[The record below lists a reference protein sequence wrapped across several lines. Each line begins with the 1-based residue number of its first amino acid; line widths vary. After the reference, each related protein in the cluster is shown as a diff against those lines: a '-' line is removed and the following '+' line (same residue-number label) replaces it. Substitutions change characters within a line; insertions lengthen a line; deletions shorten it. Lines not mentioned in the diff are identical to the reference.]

1 MRISRHLN
9 RYLTGLL
16 LLGVMG
22 LQAQVSPDCGTA
34 VPICSNTPVNGGTTG
49 FGVDDFGG
57 AGQSGCL
64 ISTPSTGF
72 IESNSAWYRFRT
84 GAAGQLGFNISF
96 DPAEDWDFAL
106 YQASDCNSLGDPV
119 RCNFYDNQEMASYMG
134 VGENPTGNTSTYQY
148 EPWLNVQAGEDYYL
162 LINNFS
168 NTNSGFSIQFS
179 GQVFVTNPFDALDCS
194 IVSNLLGPPVA
205 ACQGD
210 AVPLD
215 ATTTGATG
223 YLWFADTGSG
233 FASIPG
239 ETSPTYTATSQAI
252 YRVQVSLSD
261 GSTLI
266 SDVQIGFSPIPVTNP
281 LADEASCSG
290 QGGLDLGTKNA
301 EALGVQDPA
310 AFRVSYHGSAAD
322 AQQNANPLPQNYDPV
337 PGTYTIY
344 VRTTSLENPQCYDAA
359 ESFRY
364 DAVREPILDFPEVEL
379 LCENAAGVNIGPLN
393 AEPGVTYRWNTG
405 RQAHRIS
412 VDQPGVYTLT
422 ATAQGGGIS
431 CQSVRSVE
439 VRISEP
445 PSISEIRIEDMQVDN
460 RVTILTTT
468 AGDYEY
474 ALDAGLFQASPV
486 FEEVPAGTHQVYV
499 RDLQG
504 CGRVTETITVVG
516 YRPFFTPNGDGVN
529 DTWQIVGIQ
538 NLDQPEVY
546 IFDRYGKLLKQLDQS
561 SAGWDGTFNGQ
572 PLPDTDYWFRLTYL
586 DTTGQ
591 RVEARFLSA
600 HFALKR

>member
-1 MRISRHLN
+1 MRNSRHLN
-9 RYLTGLL
+9 WHLACWL
-16 LLGVMG
+16 LLGSLG

-34 VPICSNTPVNGGTTG
+34 VPICSDTPVNGGTSG
-49 FGVDDFGG
+49 FGADDFSG

-64 ISTPSTGF
+64 ETSLSGF

-96 DPAEDWDFAL
+96 DPSEDWDFAL
-106 YQASDCNSLGDPV
+106 YQASDCGNLGDPV
-119 RCNFYDNQEMASYMG
+119 RCNFYDNREMASYMG
-134 VGENPTGNTSTYQY
+134 VGADPTGNTGTYQY

-179 GQVFVTNPFDALDCS
+179 GQIFVTNPTDALDCS
-194 IVSNLLGPPVA
+194 IISNLLGPPVA

-210 AVPLD
+210 TVPLD
-215 ATTTGATG
+215 ATTSGATG
-223 YLWFADTGSG
+223 YQWYADTGSG
-233 FASIPG
+233 FAPLAG
-239 ETSPTYTATSQAI
+239 ETNPTYAAPTPAT
-252 YRVQVSLSD
+252 YRVEVSLSNGMTD
-261 GSTLI
+261 I

-281 LADEASCSG
+281 LADEALCSG
-290 QGGLDLGTKNA
+290 QGGLDLGAKDA
-301 EALGVQDPA
+301 EALGAQDPA
-310 AFRVSYHGSAAD
+310 VFRVSYHGSAAD
-322 AQQNANPLPQNYDPV
+322 AQQNTNPLPQQYDPV
-337 PGTYTIY
+337 AGSYTVY
-344 VRTTSLENPQCYDAA
+344 VRTTSLSNPLCFDAS
-359 ESFRY
+359 ESFQ
-364 DAVREPILDFPEVEL
+364 VEVVGEPLLDFPELEL
-379 LCENAAGVNIGPLN
+379 LCENAAGVNIGPPN

-405 RQAHRIS
+405 QRAHRIS

-431 CQSVRSVE
+431 CQTVRSVE
-439 VRISEP
+439 VRISQP
-445 PSISEIRIEDMQVDN
+445 PSIANILIEDLQALN
-460 RVTILTTT
+460 RVTIQTAT

-474 ALDAGLFQASPV
+474 ALDTGSFQASPV
-486 FEEVPAGTHQVYV
+486 FEDVPAGTHQVYV

-538 NLDQPEVY
+538 QLDQPEIY

-561 SAGWDGTFNGQ
+561 SAGWDGTFNGT
-572 PLPDTDYWFRLTYL
+572 PMPDSDYWFRLTYL
-586 DTTGQ
+586 NPAGE
-591 RVEARFLSA
+591 RVEARYLSA
-600 HFALKR
+600 HFALRR

>member
-1 MRISRHLN
+1 MRNSRHLN
-9 RYLTGLL
+9 WHFTCWL
-16 LLGVMG
+16 LLGSLG

-34 VPICSNTPVNGGTTG
+34 VPICSDTPVNGGTSG
-49 FGVDDFGG
+49 YGADDFGG
-57 AGQSGCL
+57 AGQTGCL
-64 ISTPSTGF
+64 ETSLSGF

-106 YQASDCNSLGDPV
+106 YRAADCGNLGDPV
-119 RCNFYDNQEMASYMG
+119 RCNFYDNREMASYMG
-134 VGENPTGNTSTYQY
+134 VGEDPTGTTGTYQY
-148 EPWLNVQAGEDYYL
+148 EPWLDVQAGEDYYL

-179 GQVFVTNPFDALDCS
+179 GQIFVTNPADALDCS

-210 AVPLD
+210 SVPLD
-215 ATTTGATG
+215 ATTRGATG

-233 FASIPG
+233 FAPLAG
-239 ETSPTYTATSQAI
+239 ETAATYTATSPAT
-252 YRVQVSLSD
+252 YRVQVGLPD

-281 LADEASCSG
+281 LADEAGCSG
-290 QGGLDLGTKNA
+290 QGGLILSNKDA
-301 EALGVQDPA
+301 EALGPQDPA
-310 AFRVSYHGSAAD
+310 LFRVSYHGTAAD

-337 PGTYTIY
+337 AGTYTIY
-344 VRTTSLENPQCYDAA
+344 VRTTSLANPLCFDAS

-364 DAVREPILDFPEVEL
+364 DAVHEPVLDFPELEL

-393 AEPGVTYRWNTG
+393 AEAGVTYRWSTG
-405 RQAHRIS
+405 QQAHRIS

-431 CQSVRSVE
+431 CQTVRSVE
-439 VRISEP
+439 VRISQP
-445 PSISEIRIEDMQVDN
+445 PGIAAILIEDMQALN
-460 RVTILTTT
+460 RVTIQTI
-468 AGDYEY
+468 APGDYEY
-474 ALDAGLFQASPV
+474 ALDTGNFQASPV
-486 FEEVPAGTHQVYV
+486 FEDVPAGTHQVYV

-516 YRPFFTPNGDGVN
+516 YKPFFTPNGDGVN

-538 NLDQPEVY
+538 YLDQPEIY
-546 IFDRYGKLLKQLDQS
+546 IFDRFGKLLKQLDQS
-561 SAGWDGTFNGQ
+561 SAGWDGTFNGT
-572 PLPDTDYWFRLTYL
+572 PMPDTDYWFRLTYL
-586 DTTGQ
+586 NAEGE
-591 RVEARFLSA
+591 RVEARFLNA

>member
-1 MRISRHLN
+1 MQNSRHLN
-9 RYLTGLL
+9 WHLACWL
-16 LLGVMG
+16 LLGSLG

-34 VPICSNTPVNGGTTG
+34 VPICSDTPVNGGTSG
-49 FGVDDFGG
+49 FGADDFSG

-64 ISTPSTGF
+64 ETSLSGF

-96 DPAEDWDFAL
+96 DPSEDWDFAL
-106 YQASDCNSLGDPV
+106 YQASDCGNLGDPV
-119 RCNFYDNQEMASYMG
+119 RCNFYDNREMASYMG
-134 VGENPTGNTSTYQY
+134 VGADPTGNTGTYQY

-179 GQVFVTNPFDALDCS
+179 GQVFVTNPTDALDCS

-210 AVPLD
+210 TVPLD
-215 ATTTGATG
+215 ATTSGATA

-233 FASIPG
+233 FAPLAG
-239 ETSPTYTATSQAI
+239 ETSPTYTATSPAT

-261 GSTLI
+261 GSTLL
-266 SDVQIGFSPIPVTNP
+266 SDVQIGFSPIPVTSP
-281 LADEASCSG
+281 LADEALCSG
-290 QGGLDLGTKNA
+290 QGGLDLGAKDA
-301 EALGVQDPA
+301 EALGAQDPA
-310 AFRVSYHGSAAD
+310 VFRVSYHGSAAD
-322 AQQNANPLPQNYDPV
+322 ARQNTNPLPQNYDPV
-337 PGTYTIY
+337 AGSYTIY
-344 VRTTSLENPQCYDAA
+344 ARTTSLANPLCYDAS
-359 ESFRY
+359 ESFQLE
-364 DAVREPILDFPEVEL
+364 VVGEPLLDFPQLEL
-379 LCENAAGVNIGPLN
+379 LCENAAGVNIGPPN
-393 AEPGVTYRWNTG
+393 AEPGVTYRWSTG
-405 RQAHRIS
+405 QRAHRIS

-431 CQSVRSVE
+431 CQTVRSVE
-439 VRISEP
+439 VRISQP
-445 PSISEIRIEDMQVDN
+445 PSIADILIEDLQALN
-460 RVTILTTT
+460 RVTIQTAT

-474 ALDAGLFQASPV
+474 ALDTGSFQASPV
-486 FEEVPAGTHQVYV
+486 FEEVAAGTHQVYV
-499 RDLQG
+499 RDRQG

-538 NLDQPEVY
+538 HLDQPEVY

-561 SAGWDGTFNGQ
+561 SPGWDGTFNGT
-572 PLPDTDYWFRLTYL
+572 PMPDTDYWFRLTYL
-586 DTTGQ
+586 NPAGE
-591 RVEARFLSA
+591 RVEARYLSA